1 MSSEK
6 NGENPFHRKHK
17 DSGQRSS
24 SQGKSDPIR
33 GMERRRWTTG
43 RYSSTGNDCLSD
55 GVTQEGRQ
63 AGDWLF
69 LYKRV
74 GWVAG
79 KIRNL

>member
-1 MSSEK
+1 
-6 NGENPFHRKHK
+6 
-17 DSGQRSS
+17 
-24 SQGKSDPIR
+24 
-33 GMERRRWTTG
+33 MERRRWTTG

-79 KIRNL
+79 KSATCESEA

>member
-1 MSSEK
+1 MVRIHSTESIRI
-6 NGENPFHRKHK
+6 P
-17 DSGQRSS
+17 GQRSS
-24 SQGKSDPIR
+24 SRVSRDLIR

-74 GWVAG
+74 GWVVG
-79 KIRNL
+79 KSATCESEA